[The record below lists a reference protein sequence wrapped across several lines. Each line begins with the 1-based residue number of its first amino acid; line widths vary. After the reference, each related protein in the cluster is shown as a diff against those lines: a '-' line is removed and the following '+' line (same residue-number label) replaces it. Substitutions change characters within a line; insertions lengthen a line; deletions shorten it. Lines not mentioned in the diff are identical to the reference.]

1 MVNKPT
7 SLPLKGHDA
16 AGQGVWERQGL
27 WGMGWGGVAYPVAV
41 TLRAV
46 ILRLGV
52 LFCKFL
58 LPLRASSKENVV
70 DKGILQ

>member
-1 MVNKPT
+1 MM
-7 SLPLKGHDA
+7 L
-16 AGQGVWERQGL
+16 QGRESGNGRGCGG
-27 WGMGWGGVAYPVAV
+27 WGGGGVAYPVAV

-52 LFCKFL
+52 LFCEFL